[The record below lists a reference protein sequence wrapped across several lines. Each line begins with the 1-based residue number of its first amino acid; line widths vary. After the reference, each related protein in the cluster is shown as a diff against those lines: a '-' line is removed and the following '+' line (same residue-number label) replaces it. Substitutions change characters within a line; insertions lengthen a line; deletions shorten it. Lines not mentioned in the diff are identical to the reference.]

1 VSREGSKIMKKERA
15 SSVSL
20 LEELGFVLEKLVIE
34 TCRRLS
40 TLENGRRRRRRRR
53 TRRRSLEEEENEV
66 MSERVLP

>member
-1 VSREGSKIMKKERA
+1 M
-15 SSVSL
+15 

-53 TRRRSLEEEENEV
+53 RRTRRRSLEEEENEV